1 MFNKV
6 LVLAPHTDD
15 GELGCGGTIARFVE
29 EGAEVYYAAFSV
41 CELSLPNGL
50 PKNTLEL
57 EVKEAT
63 KELGISPENLYLYK
77 YAVRTFS
84 NNRQTILEDLIKL
97 REKLKPE
104 LILMPSLQDIHQDH
118 QIIANEGVRAFKKS
132 SILGYE
138 MVWNNLS
145 FNTQVFF
152 VLQDRHIQKK
162 VRALSCYRSQSHRD
176 YLNEEFIRSLS
187 MIRGVQ
193 IGERYAEVFEAV
205 RWINR

>member
-1 MFNKV
+1 MFGKV

-15 GELGCGGTIARFVE
+15 GELGCGGTIARFIE
-29 EGAEVYYAAFSV
+29 EGSQVYYAAFSV

-50 PKNTLEL
+50 PKNTLEI
-57 EVKEAT
+57 EVREAT
-63 KELGISPENLYLYK
+63 KELGVKPENLFLYK

-84 NNRQTILEDLIKL
+84 DNRQMILDDLIKL

-138 MVWNNLS
+138 MIWNNLS

-152 VLQDRHIQKK
+152 VLQDGHVKSK
-162 VRALSCYRSQSHRD
+162 VRALSHYKSQSHRD
-176 YLNEEFIRSLS
+176 YLNEDFIRSLA

-193 IGERYAEVFEAV
+193 IGEKFAEVFEAV

>member
-41 CELSLPNGL
+41 CELSLQSGL
-50 PKNTLEL
+50 PKNTLEV
-57 EVKEAT
+57 EVREAT
-63 KELGISPENLYLYK
+63 KELGIKPENLYLYK

-84 NNRQTILEDLIKL
+84 NNRQTILDDLIKL
-97 REKLKPE
+97 RENLKPE

-176 YLNEEFIRSLS
+176 YLNEEFIKSLS

-193 IGERYAEVFEAV
+193 IGERFAEVFEAV
-205 RWINR
+205 RWVNR